1 MIFTQKKMILN
12 CKPWKQKKKAIWGKK
27 ITTKGKKM
35 KKKNIKHKLSFSK

>member
-12 CKPWKQKKKAIWGKK
+12 CKPWKQKKVAIWGKK
-27 ITTKGKKM
+27 SQQREKKI